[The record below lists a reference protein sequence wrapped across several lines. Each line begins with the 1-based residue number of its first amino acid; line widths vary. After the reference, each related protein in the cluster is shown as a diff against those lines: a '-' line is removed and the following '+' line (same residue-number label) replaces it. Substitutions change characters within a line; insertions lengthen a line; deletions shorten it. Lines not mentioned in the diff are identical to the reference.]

1 MQLVLVCPSFK
12 LYTINHNHSLYG
24 QRKKNYPKEKDM
36 DKGKRIIQ
44 KKRTWAKEKELSKR
58 KEQEVREG
66 IFF

>member
-1 MQLVLVCPSFK
+1 
-12 LYTINHNHSLYG
+12 
-24 QRKKNYPKEKDM
+24 M

-66 IFF
+66 TFF